1 MDEKR
6 IEGKPASYNGVEI
19 DDPKIVQELGQR
31 LGDESKV
38 AGIRTFQKVTLTD
51 NGNIGSSAE
60 GKRKSKDKNEVGKVN
75 GQGNKVKARSPENA
89 AIHNPGW
96 MDRRRIEQSSISS
109 TLSEEKWKTI
119 DKSDATSHNWGWVDQ
134 RRIVQSNISDWAE
147 EKGKSN
153 DKNDTGMAN
162 GRGNKVEARAPEN
175 RTVFNSPW
183 SDQRRTE
190 RNWGEE
196 KGKTKDRDDAR
207 KANGRGPET
216 AAVHTSV
223 WMDQRRIE
231 GMQVKEEDV
240 EVKENGEHN
249 GRDKKKNKDKDKDR
263 EKKSKSKDKRR
274 DKKEKKEKMKGR
286 REKDTKEESKFK
298 GSSQSSIDTQNFKPE
313 TLLKENREC
322 IPTSG
327 NLGKRKK
334 EVEANGRFH
343 GEFFSLL

>member
-1 MDEKR
+1 MRSIEKNKDREKNRTLDEKR
-6 IEGKPASYNGVEI
+6 IEGKPASDNGVEI
-19 DDPKIVQELGQR
+19 DDSRIVQELGQR

-38 AGIRTFQKVTLTD
+38 AGIRTFQKFTLTD
-51 NGNIGSSAE
+51 NGN
-60 GKRKSKDKNEVGKVN
+60 KNEVGKVN

-89 AIHNPGW
+89 AIHNQGW

-134 RRIVQSNISDWAE
+134 RRVVQSNIGDWAE
-147 EKGKSN
+147 DKRKSN

-190 RNWGEE
+190 QNWGEE
-196 KGKTKDRDDAR
+196 KGKTKARDDAR

-249 GRDKKKNKDKDKDR
+249 GRDKKKNKDR
-263 EKKSKSKDKRR
+263 ENKSKSKDKRR
-274 DKKEKKEKMKGR
+274 DKKKEQKEKMKGR

-298 GSSQSSIDTQNFKPE
+298 GNRHEVFPSSWVLVQKWE
-313 TLLKENREC
+313 LKFM
-322 IPTSG
+322 
-327 NLGKRKK
+327 
-334 EVEANGRFH
+334 V
-343 GEFFSLL
+343 